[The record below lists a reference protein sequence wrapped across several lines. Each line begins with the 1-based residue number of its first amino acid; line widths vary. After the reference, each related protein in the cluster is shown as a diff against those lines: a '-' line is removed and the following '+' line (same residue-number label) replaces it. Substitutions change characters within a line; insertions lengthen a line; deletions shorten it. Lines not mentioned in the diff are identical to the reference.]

1 MEFTLGKRAFDYDM
15 MTLIGD
21 MVKHPAGKEFF
32 ERHLDDIFDGIIA
45 SGIAAHVAGDAL
57 EKMPHGIGNVRPV
70 DSDTV
75 HVFAKRP
82 GLRVGTIDKSI
93 KRKGVTHMHRRMEY
107 KT

>member
-32 ERHLDDIFDGIIA
+32 ESHLDDIFDGIIA

-57 EKMPHGIGNVRPV
+57 ENMPREQMRGMESGMYGQSIQTLCMFLPNV
-70 DSDTV
+70 
-75 HVFAKRP
+75 
-82 GLRVGTIDKSI
+82 
-93 KRKGVTHMHRRMEY
+93 
-107 KT
+107 

>member
-32 ERHLDDIFDGIIA
+32 ESHLDDIFDGIIA

-57 EKMPHGIGNVRPV
+57 EKMPREQMRGMESGMYGQSIQTLCMFLPNVQDFEWVQLINRLNEK
-70 DSDTV
+70 
-75 HVFAKRP
+75 A
-82 GLRVGTIDKSI
+82 
-93 KRKGVTHMHRRMEY
+93 
-107 KT
+107 